1 MANIIGGI
9 TTSHIPAIGRAIDQN
24 LQQTDYWKPLFD
36 AYPPIHQWLEVKQP
50 DVAIVFYNDH
60 GLEFFLDKKP
70 TFAIGV
76 AASYQNADEGWGIPT
91 IPTINGYPELS
102 WHICNQLV
110 ENEFDIT
117 ICQEMKVDHGLTV
130 PMQLMWPGHS
140 YSHMKVIPV
149 CINVEQHPM
158 PSPKRCYDLGRA
170 IGEAVESFG
179 EDLNVVV
186 LGTGGLSHQLDGE
199 RAGFINKEFD
209 LYCMEKLI
217 SEPEALTKLS
227 VFDLVEQGGAQGAEL
242 IMWLGMRGA
251 LTGSLEVLMSNYH
264 APISNTGA
272 GTMLIE
278 NHK

>member
-9 TTSHIPAIGRAIDQN
+9 TTSHIPSIGKAIENN
-24 LQQTDYWKPLFD
+24 LQQDPYWKPLFD
-36 AYPPIHQWLEVKQP
+36 AYPPIHQWLDEVQP

-70 TFAIGV
+70 TFAIG
-76 AASYQNADEGWGIPT
+76 AAQQYKNADEGWGIQT
-91 IPTINGYPELS
+91 IPDIQGDPDLS
-102 WHICNQLV
+102 WHICNELV

-130 PMQLMWPGHS
+130 PMQLMWPNQS
-140 YSHMKVIPV
+140 YGHMKVIPV

-158 PSPKRCYDLGRA
+158 PSPKRCYDLGKA
-170 IGEAVESFG
+170 IGDAVESYDK
-179 EDLNVVV
+179 DLKVVV

-199 RAGFINKEFD
+199 RAGFINKKFD

-217 SEPEALTKLS
+217 DEPECLTKFSIL
-227 VFDLVEQGGAQGAEL
+227 DLIENAGAQGPEF

-251 LTGSLEVLMSNYH
+251 LQGDLNVLLSSYH
-264 APISNTGA
+264 APVSNTGA

-278 NHK
+278 NN